1 MFSGIIEA
9 KSKVL
14 EFKPLDTENPQ
25 NLVRIQVAKPEQFND
40 IKTGDSIAVN
50 GICLTVENF
59 NQDTIQFALGYET
72 MTVAGW
78 NEQTLSAN
86 DLNLERSLR
95 IGDRVHGHF
104 VTGHVDGRAE
114 VVKSY
119 DQGGSWMLDIK
130 IPANIAAFV
139 WPKGSL
145 ALNGVSLTINAINK
159 DVLSFCL
166 IPETVQ
172 RTNLASLKAGDFVMV
187 EADQLARA
195 LVRKESLTKEPT
207 NELN

>member
-14 EFKPLDTENPQ
+14 EFKPLDPEYPQ
-25 NLVRIQVAKPEQFND
+25 NLVRIQVAKPTTFND

-50 GICLTVENF
+50 GICLTVEKF
-59 NQDTIQFALGYET
+59 NDEWVQFALGHET
-72 MTVAGW
+72 LKIANW
-78 NEQTLSAN
+78 NEKTLSACE
-86 DLNLERSLR
+86 LNLERSLR

-114 VVKSY
+114 VMKSY

-145 ALNGVSLTINAINK
+145 ALNGVSLTINSIEK
-159 DVLSFCL
+159 DILGFCL

-172 RTNLASLKAGDFVMV
+172 RTNLASLKPGDSILV
-187 EADQLARA
+187 EADQMARA
-195 LVRKESLTKEPT
+195 LVRRETL

>member
-25 NLVRIQVAKPEQFND
+25 DLVRIQVAKPPQFDD
-40 IKTGDSIAVN
+40 IKAGDSIAVN
-50 GICLTVENF
+50 GICLTVEKF
-59 NQDTIQFALGYET
+59 NDQSIQFALGHET
-72 MTVAGW
+72 LKVANW
-78 NEQTLSAN
+78 NEKTLASSE
-86 DLNLERSLR
+86 LNLERSLR

-114 VVKSY
+114 VMKSY

-130 IPANIAAFV
+130 IPASIAPFV

-145 ALNGVSLTINAINK
+145 ALNGVSLTINSIEK
-159 DVLSFCL
+159 DILGFCL

-172 RTNLASLKAGDFVMV
+172 RTNLASFKAGDFILV
-187 EADQLARA
+187 EADQMARA
-195 LVRKESLTKEPT
+195 LVRREKL

>member
-25 NLVRIQVAKPEQFND
+25 NLVRIQVAKPTQFDD

-59 NQDTIQFALGYET
+59 NDQSIQFALGHET
-72 MTVAGW
+72 LKVANW
-78 NEQTLSAN
+78 NEKTLSSN
-86 DLNLERSLR
+86 ELNLERSLR

-114 VVKSY
+114 VVRSY

-130 IPANIAAFV
+130 IPASIAAFV

-145 ALNGVSLTINAINK
+145 ALNGVSLTINSIEK
-159 DVLSFCL
+159 DILGFCL

-172 RTNLASLKAGDFVMV
+172 RTNLASLKAGDFVLV
-187 EADQLARA
+187 EADQMARA
-195 LVRKESLTKEPT
+195 LVRREKL

>member
-14 EFKPLDTENPQ
+14 EFKPLDPEYPQ
-25 NLVRIQVAKPEQFND
+25 NLVRIQVAKPTTFND

-50 GICLTVENF
+50 GICLTVEKF
-59 NQDTIQFALGYET
+59 NDEWVQFALGHET
-72 MTVAGW
+72 LKIANW
-78 NEQTLSAN
+78 NEKTLSACE
-86 DLNLERSLR
+86 LNLERSLR
-95 IGDRVHGHF
+95 IGDRVNGHF

-114 VVKSY
+114 VMKSY

-145 ALNGVSLTINAINK
+145 ALNGVSLTINSIEK
-159 DVLSFCL
+159 DILGFCL

-172 RTNLASLKAGDFVMV
+172 RTNLASLKPGDSILV
-187 EADQLARA
+187 EADQMARA
-195 LVRKESLTKEPT
+195 LVRRETL